1 MMQSVRCINE
11 GYHSKITGDI
21 LLWRI
26 PESEIQANGML
37 EESDNNPSASKP
49 EPVEDFE

>member
-1 MMQSVRCINE
+1 MMQSVRFINE

-26 PESEIQANGML
+26 PESEIQANAL
-37 EESDNNPSASKP
+37 IEETDNNPSASMP
-49 EPVEDFE
+49 EPVVDFE